1 MSITNYAEAKILNA
15 VFTNVSFA
23 VATGTFVKLHIGN
36 PGDDCLL
43 NAAAHT
49 TRVSATWNTAVGGG
63 SLTNSVAVTFTP
75 LAANETISFISVW
88 DNISAGNPLWYGAL
102 TTPQVV
108 NVGGTL
114 NFAIGSIVV
123 TLD

>member
-1 MSITNYAEAKILNA
+1 MSVTNYAEAKILNA

-23 VATGTFVKLHIGN
+23 VASTFVKLHIGN
-36 PGDDCLL
+36 PGEDCIL

-49 TRVSATWNTAVGGG
+49 TRVAAAWNTAVGGG
-63 SLTNSVAVTFTP
+63 SLNNSGAVTFTP
-75 LAANETISFISVW
+75 LAANETITHISVW
-88 DNISAGNPLWYGAL
+88 DNLTVGNPLWYGAL

-108 NVGGTL
+108 NSGGTL
-114 NFAIGSIVV
+114 NFPIASITV